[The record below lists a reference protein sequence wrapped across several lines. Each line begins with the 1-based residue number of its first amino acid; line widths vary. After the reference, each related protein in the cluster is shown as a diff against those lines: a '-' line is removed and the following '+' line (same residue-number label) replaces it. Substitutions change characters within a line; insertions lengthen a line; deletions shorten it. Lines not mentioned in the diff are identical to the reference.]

1 MTLKAVDLTNDEKT
15 PRSTP
20 DRPAAGDQR
29 SGESSPKAAQEAGVL
44 FRGVIYGASGYADA
58 NLGVVLGLDRN
69 QVPVQ
74 LEPFGPQEDK
84 RKLLTLEMHE
94 CLERMKRKQLDLTR
108 SVIYQCAPANDF
120 DLLVQGCYRVGRTYF
135 ETDGV
140 PDGWV
145 ERCQSMDEMWMPSHF
160 NRETFA
166 AAGVDESKLR
176 VMHEGVDTTH
186 FRPEVEPL
194 RFPHTRSFN
203 FLSVFDWQTRK
214 GFDVLLRAYLA
225 EFKPDEDVALI
236 LKIYTIYDPFTD
248 PEARLIYFVEREL
261 GINLD
266 KIPPIII
273 LNGFIPNAD
282 MPRLYA
288 AADAFVLPSRGEGFG
303 RPYLE
308 ALSCGRPVIA
318 TRWSAQLDFLHDGN
332 SYLIEPECIA
342 PVQQDQLSEIFM
354 GHRWAE
360 PSVDHLRQLMRQV
373 FSHPEEARQ
382 RAARG
387 RAELVERWDWSVVSK
402 HWANEVRRLLDGT
415 SSSTAKRI
423 PALKMT

>member
-1 MTLKAVDLTNDEKT
+1 MALKAVDLTNDEKT
-15 PRSTP
+15 PRSALDP
-20 DRPAAGDQR
+20 PAAGDQR
-29 SGESSPKAAQEAGVL
+29 SGGSPPRAIQEAGVL

-74 LEPFGPQEDK
+74 LEPSGPQEDK

-120 DLLVQGCYRVGRTYF
+120 ELQVHGRYRIGRTYF
-135 ETDGV
+135 ESDSL
-140 PDGWV
+140 PDGWAD
-145 ERCQSMDEMWMPSHF
+145 RCQAMDEVWVPSHF
-160 NRETFA
+160 SRKTFA
-166 AAGVDESKLR
+166 AAGVDEGRLR
-176 VMHEGVDTTH
+176 VMHEGVDTNL
-186 FRPEVEPL
+186 FQPGVKPL
-194 RFPHTRSFN
+194 KIPQTRGFN
-203 FLSVFDWQTRK
+203 FLAVSDWIQRK
-214 GFDVLLRAYLA
+214 GFDVLLRAYLT

-236 LKIYTIYDPFTD
+236 LKIYTINDPFAD
-248 PEARLIYFVEREL
+248 PEARLLYFVEREVGL
-261 GINLD
+261 KLEQS
-266 KIPPIII
+266 PPIIL

-303 RPYLE
+303 RPYIE
-308 ALSCGRPVIA
+308 ALACERAVLA

-332 SYLIEPECIA
+332 SYLIEPEGIV
-342 PVQQDQLSEIFM
+342 PVPADVDGEYYA
-354 GHRWAE
+354 GHHWAE

-402 HWANEVRRLLDGT
+402 HWANEFRRLL
-415 SSSTAKRI
+415 A
-423 PALKMT
+423 